1 METAVSSLAVPK
13 TIPKGRWVRII
24 PPAVIVYIIAYMDR
38 VNIGFAMAG
47 GMNEALGLSMAL
59 SGLAAG
65 IFYWGYLVLQVP
77 GGHAAEH
84 GSATKFI
91 LWTIVAWGG
100 ISLLTGFAQNSWQL
114 LALRFLLGVAEGG
127 VYPAVLVIVGNWFPQ
142 KELGR
147 ANALFL
153 ISLPLSSALT
163 NPISGWLV
171 AHYGW
176 RALFFFEG
184 IVSLALIAI
193 WLPLISDRPEQA
205 KWISPEE
212 KEYLIT
218 TLAAEKAERDAHF
231 KAQGQVKWSYGRL
244 LLNKNIWIMIV
255 IYICYTGGTVG
266 YLIWLPTLLKK
277 LTKMSLTS
285 VGWLSVI
292 PLVAAIAG
300 VYLFGAL
307 SDRSGNRRFWCALA
321 LWGCGIWFCL
331 ATLLQNHI
339 WLSYACLIVTGLL
352 TKAMQGPCWSMPS
365 LVFPPGV
372 AGGARG
378 IINGVGSLGG
388 FLGPVLVGWLTS
400 RTGNMNAGVY
410 SLVVIL
416 ILGGSVSMLMPKVT
430 AGYKYQTRAKA
441 QVTRH

>member
-13 TIPKGRWVRII
+13 TIPKGRWLRII

-84 GSATKFI
+84 GSAKKFI
-91 LWTIVAWGG
+91 LWTILAWGG
-100 ISLLTGFAQNSWQL
+100 ISLITGLAQNGWQL
-114 LALRFLLGVAEGG
+114 LILRFLLGVAEGG

-142 KELGR
+142 RELGR

-171 AHYGW
+171 SHYGW
-176 RALFFFEG
+176 RMLFFFEG
-184 IVSLALIAI
+184 IVSLALIAV

-205 KWISPEE
+205 KWISQEE
-212 KEYLIT
+212 KEYLLT
-218 TLAAEKAERDAHF
+218 TLAAEKAERAARF
-231 KAQGQVKWSYGRL
+231 AAQGHIKWSYGRL
-244 LLNKNIWIMIV
+244 LLDRNIWIMV
-255 IYICYTGGTVG
+255 IIYMCYTGGTVG
-266 YLIWLPTLLKK
+266 YLIWLPTLLKR
-277 LTKMSLTS
+277 LTKMSLTY
-285 VGWLSVI
+285 VGWLSVL

-321 LWGCGIWFCL
+321 LWGCGIWFFL
-331 ATLLQNHI
+331 ATLLHHHI
-339 WLSYACLIVTGLL
+339 WLSYTCLILTGLL
-352 TKAMQGPCWSMPS
+352 TKAMQGPCWSMAP

-378 IINGVGSLGG
+378 IINGIGSLGG
-388 FLGPVLVGWLTS
+388 FLGPVLVGWLTT
-400 RTGNMNAGVY
+400 RTGNMNYGSY
-410 SLVVIL
+410 SLVIIL
-416 ILGGSVSMLMPKVT
+416 LLGGSVSMLMPKIT
-430 AGYKYQTRAKA
+430 AGYKYQTKP
-441 QVTRH
+441 QEPGTRH